1 MSATFR
7 PSLTLAEIT
16 FILGQLPDTQMNPL
30 VNGLRRKLEV
40 FTLKAQHGITK
51 PAHLRVG
58 KPSQAAQ
65 LGFEEDETITA
76 LVEAYNDPVKRGALS
91 VRQMGR
97 VQYYRY
103 TNDLM
108 TSTEEADYEAAL

>member
-1 MSATFR
+1 MSVTFR
-7 PSLTLAEIT
+7 PSLTLAEIQFLLT
-16 FILGQLPDTQMNPL
+16 AIDWDDANQPALL
-30 VNGLRRKLEV
+30 RKLEV

-65 LGFEEDETITA
+65 LGFEEDETISA
-76 LVEAYNDPVKRGALS
+76 LIEAYNDPVKRGALS